1 MQVFE
6 DHSNG
11 IVCYKDDNGE
21 IICEGFDE
29 GPRFYPQCP
38 VTPSLPSDGSILDLD
53 LLQQRWLQTMD
64 QEAPKESAVLE
75 KHRCNGFNSLH

>member
-1 MQVFE
+1 MTNVLDSDVHE
-6 DHSNG
+6 
-11 IVCYKDDNGE
+11 CKY
-21 IICEGFDE
+21 
-29 GPRFYPQCP
+29 
-38 VTPSLPSDGSILDLD
+38 SDGSILDLD